1 QNIGNARIADEGH
14 FLRRCTS
21 CERVMKIPKRMLQR
35 LKEIMCDR
43 RAVLAGGALKT
54 RPIARK
60 ACQRGQPALRM
71 IYRTRTAQPPC
82 VGWQNEPLQL
92 ITTRPPAVPQLSHVV
107 ACRLFVHVEVRRFQ
121 ETSY

>member
-1 QNIGNARIADEGH
+1 PYRCTRASRGLGIVRQPKWKQHVGQNIGDARIADEGH

-54 RPIARK
+54 GPIARQD
-60 ACQRGQPALRM
+60 CQRGQPALRM

-82 VGWQNEPLQL
+82 VGW
-92 ITTRPPAVPQLSHVV
+92 
-107 ACRLFVHVEVRRFQ
+107 
-121 ETSY
+121 